1 MHGWLL
7 KRKMLAALA
16 LGLQSPSYF
25 FSFMPYVFL
34 FLAIIS
40 EVIGTT
46 ALTASQQFTKLGP
59 SLLTI
64 AGYGLGFY
72 FFSFALKAI
81 PVGVAYA
88 IWGGVGIVLVTLIGL
103 FYFKQQLDFA
113 ALAGII
119 LIVIGVLVM
128 QLFSKTISH

>member
-1 MHGWLL
+1 M
-7 KRKMLAALA
+7 RAALA
-16 LGLQSPSYF
+16 LAKSNLH
-25 FSFMPYVFL
+25 FSSSMPYIFL

-46 ALTASQQFTKLGP
+46 ALNASNQFTKLVP
-59 SLLTI
+59 SLITV

-72 FFSFALKAI
+72 FFSFALKSI

-88 IWGGVGIVLVTLIGL
+88 IWGGVGIVLVTIIGFIFL
-103 FYFKQQLDFA
+103 KQRLDFP
-113 ALAGII
+113 ALAGIA

-128 QLFSKTISH
+128 QVFSKTISH

>member
-1 MHGWLL
+1 M
-7 KRKMLAALA
+7 RAALA

-25 FSFMPYVFL
+25 ILPMPYVFL

-40 EVIGTT
+40 EVIGTS
-46 ALTASQQFTKLGP
+46 ALAASNQFTKLVP
-59 SLLTI
+59 SLITV

-81 PVGVAYA
+81 PMGVAYA
-88 IWGGVGIVLVTLIGL
+88 IWGGVGIVLVTIIGFVFL
-103 FYFKQQLDFA
+103 KQRLDFP
-113 ALAGII
+113 ALAGIA

>member
-1 MHGWLL
+1 
-7 KRKMLAALA
+7 
-16 LGLQSPSYF
+16 
-25 FSFMPYVFL
+25 MPYVFL
-34 FLAIIS
+34 LLAIIS

-46 ALTASQQFTKLGP
+46 ALNASQQFSRLGP
-59 SLLTI
+59 SLITV

-81 PVGVAYA
+81 PIGVAYA

-103 FYFKQQLDFA
+103 FYFKQRLDLP
-113 ALAGII
+113 ALAGIA

-128 QLFSKTISH
+128 QLFSKTVTH

>member
-1 MHGWLL
+1 MTLVMQRCALHDELL
-7 KRKMLAALA
+7 
-16 LGLQSPSYF
+16 
-25 FSFMPYVFL
+25 SFYSRYMPYVFL

-40 EVIGTT
+40 EVIGTS
-46 ALTASQQFTKLGP
+46 ALAASNQFTKLVP
-59 SLLTI
+59 SLITV

-81 PVGVAYA
+81 PMGVAYA
-88 IWGGVGIVLVTLIGL
+88 IWGGVGIVLVTVIGFVFL
-103 FYFKQQLDFA
+103 KQKLDFP
-113 ALAGII
+113 ALAGIA

>member
-1 MHGWLL
+1 
-7 KRKMLAALA
+7 
-16 LGLQSPSYF
+16 
-25 FSFMPYVFL
+25 MPYLFL

-46 ALTASQQFTKLGP
+46 ALTASNQFTRLGP
-59 SLLTI
+59 SLLTLL
-64 AGYGLGFY
+64 GYGLGFY

-103 FYFKQQLDFA
+103 FFLKQRLDLP
-113 ALAGII
+113 ALLGIA

>member
-1 MHGWLL
+1 
-7 KRKMLAALA
+7 MLRCALHD
-16 LGLQSPSYF
+16 LF
-25 FSFMPYVFL
+25 FSYLMPYVFL

-40 EVIGTT
+40 EVIGTS
-46 ALTASQQFTKLGP
+46 ALAASQQFTRLVP
-59 SLLTI
+59 SLITV

-81 PVGVAYA
+81 PMGVAYA
-88 IWGGVGIVLVTLIGL
+88 IWGGVGIVLVTIIGFVFL
-103 FYFKQQLDFA
+103 KQKLDFP
-113 ALAGII
+113 ALTGIA

>member
-1 MHGWLL
+1 
-7 KRKMLAALA
+7 MLHCALHDKF
-16 LGLQSPSYF
+16 LSLPC
-25 FSFMPYVFL
+25 FSMPYVFL

-40 EVIGTT
+40 EVIGTS
-46 ALTASQQFTKLGP
+46 ALAASNQFTKLVP
-59 SLLTI
+59 SLITI

-81 PVGVAYA
+81 PMGVAYA
-88 IWGGVGIVLVTLIGL
+88 IWGGVGIVLVTIIGFVFL
-103 FYFKQQLDFA
+103 KQKLDFP
-113 ALAGII
+113 ALAGIA

>member
-1 MHGWLL
+1 
-7 KRKMLAALA
+7 
-16 LGLQSPSYF
+16 
-25 FSFMPYVFL
+25 MPYIFL

-46 ALTASQQFTKLGP
+46 ALNASQQFSRLGP
-59 SLLTI
+59 SLLTV

-81 PVGVAYA
+81 PIGVAYA
-88 IWGGVGIVLVTLIGL
+88 IWGGVGIVLVTLIGF
-103 FYFKQQLDFA
+103 FYFKQRLDLP
-113 ALAGII
+113 ALAGIA